1 MNTTRN
7 SLLRS
12 SAYFGVQNIFKA
24 ISFKTLFLS
33 LLATFFSLC
42 NESFAQGIQLSPEA
56 KASLVTVGPGTELYS
71 GFGHSVLWI
80 YDPLNGL
87 DNAYSYGSFSFE
99 TGNFYVKFLRGTLPY
114 TISVAPLAP
123 QVAYWQAENR
133 WVKEQVLNLSNDQK
147 QKLFNFL
154 ETNYLPENREYQ
166 YKFFYDNCATRLSV
180 ALKAAVGDSLQ
191 YTGYT
196 HDKLSFRQWID
207 KYAFRQNPWADFG
220 MDLAIG
226 APSDEIATP
235 EQATFLPDNLSRAF
249 EDAKIRKSTGWVP
262 LVSAKRDIFVAPPV
276 TSDEWLT
283 PMVFFWSLA
292 ILVLAY
298 TFWQS
303 KYGNIN
309 FTFDKILF
317 TIVGLTGWLILL
329 LWFATNHGV
338 TTWNYDIL
346 WAFPFWVPIIW
357 LISPKKKPS
366 WFQFFLIFYAFL
378 LLCAT
383 GSLLKHNYVLIPILV
398 LLIIRVYYLNNS
410 LSKIPDTGN

>member
-24 ISFKTLFLS
+24 LSFKTLFLS

-154 ETNYLPENREYQ
+154 ETNYLPV
-166 YKFFYDNCATRLSV
+166 TR
-180 ALKAAVGDSLQ
+180 
-191 YTGYT
+191 
-196 HDKLSFRQWID
+196 RI
-207 KYAFRQNPWADFG
+207 PWA
-220 MDLAIG
+220 
-226 APSDEIATP
+226 
-235 EQATFLPDNLSRAF
+235 
-249 EDAKIRKSTGWVP
+249 
-262 LVSAKRDIFVAPPV
+262 
-276 TSDEWLT
+276 
-283 PMVFFWSLA
+283 
-292 ILVLAY
+292 
-298 TFWQS
+298 
-303 KYGNIN
+303 
-309 FTFDKILF
+309 
-317 TIVGLTGWLILL
+317 
-329 LWFATNHGV
+329 
-338 TTWNYDIL
+338 
-346 WAFPFWVPIIW
+346 
-357 LISPKKKPS
+357 
-366 WFQFFLIFYAFL
+366 
-378 LLCAT
+378 
-383 GSLLKHNYVLIPILV
+383 
-398 LLIIRVYYLNNS
+398 
-410 LSKIPDTGN
+410 